1 MLWRLLDKRWP
12 FSHSWRLLVRSWRE
26 FAAESAAGRMFVV
39 ALFPV
44 TLQVAPGQNRQPDAS
59 AVNVNY
65 FSISK
70 RAISIRP
77 NKSAAGRK
85 QRGGRKGE
93 TAANNWR
100 RLWQDGEEGG
110 SAERA
115 RVKVIRMF
123 LGWKRKRGGHGCQTG
138 NQLSRQCCCVFFPH
152 VSLLC

>member
-1 MLWRLLDKRWP
+1 
-12 FSHSWRLLVRSWRE
+12 
-26 FAAESAAGRMFVV
+26 MFVV

-123 LGWKRKRGGHGCQTG
+123 FGLKEEKGRTWVSNRKSTVSPM
-138 NQLSRQCCCVFFPH
+138 LLCVFPSCKFAVLATLKGTKPH
-152 VSLLC
+152 ERIVIGRRLKRWVEP